1 MLKDKF
7 VLSIIGITIAVIV
20 GAVLYFSK
28 FDSSTTANPNSSIP
42 VSEEKQKLLE
52 VVADDY
58 IKGNKD
64 ATVTL
69 VEYLDF
75 ECEACGAYYPLVK
88 QLADEFKTE
97 VRFVN
102 RYFPLPGH
110 KNGLPAALAAEAAGR
125 QGKYW
130 EMHNLLFDEQKNWGE
145 KQQLDPAIFEEYA
158 KKIGL
163 NLDQYKKD
171 VKSKEVSERVNRDK
185 TSGTQLGVNGTPTFF
200 LNGEKIPNP
209 KSPEDF
215 KTFIQAAILKAPKP
229 SGQELGEKV
238 HEHADLK
245 VYINNK
251 SLDLT
256 QAKYQSTEEKELDP
270 DTHLH
275 DGNGN
280 VVHKHRKG
288 VTLGYFFKTLKIDF
302 SKDCL
307 VMDTGERYCNN
318 ETNELKFLVNGKSSD
333 SFGSYE
339 FSDLDKILISYGPK
353 AEVLSSQINSISDDA
368 CLYSE
373 KCPERGKP
381 PTENCVGGLGT
392 DCI

>member
-7 VLSIIGITIAVIV
+7 VLSIIGITILIMT
-20 GAVLYFSK
+20 GAVFYFSK
-28 FDSSTTANPNSSIP
+28 IESSAPANSNGSTP

-88 QLADEFKTE
+88 QLSEEFKND

-110 KNGLPAALAAEAAGR
+110 KNGMPAALAVEAAAK

-130 EMHNLLFDEQKNWGE
+130 EMHNLLFDNQKSWGE
-145 KQQLDPAIFEEYA
+145 KQSPDPAIFEVYA
-158 KKIGL
+158 QQVGL
-163 NLDQYKKD
+163 NMDQYKKD

-185 TSGTQLGVNGTPTFF
+185 TSGTQLGVNGTPSFF

-209 KSPEDF
+209 KTIEDF

-229 SGQELGEKV
+229 STKPLGEKV
-238 HEHADLK
+238 HEHADFK
-245 VYINNK
+245 VILSGK
-251 SLDLT
+251 AFDFS
-256 QAKYQSTEEKELDP
+256 QAKYQSSEDNPLDP
-270 DTHLH
+270 DAHSH
-275 DGNGN
+275 DGIGN
-280 VVHKHRKG
+280 VTHKHRKG
-288 VTLGYFFKTLKIDF
+288 VTIGDFFKSLGMTFDNSCFITDDNTKYCSD
-302 SKDCL
+302 
-307 VMDTGERYCNN
+307 DTN
-318 ETNELKFLVNGKSSD
+318 TLKFLVNGKSND
-333 SFGSYE
+333 EYGNYE
-339 FSDLDKILISYGPK
+339 FTDLDKLLISYGPK
-353 AEVLSSQINSISDDA
+353 DENVTKQINLLSDDA
-368 CLYSE
+368 CMYSE

-392 DCI
+392 DCQ

>member
-7 VLSIIGITIAVIV
+7 VLSIIGVTVLIMA
-20 GAVLYFSK
+20 GAVFYFSK
-28 FDSSTTANPNSSIP
+28 LEPSSNANPNATTP

-64 ATVTL
+64 ASVTL

-88 QLADEFKTE
+88 QLSEEFKTE

-110 KNGLPAALAAEAAGR
+110 KNSMTAATAVEAAGR

-130 EMHNLLFDEQKNWGE
+130 EMNDILFENQRSWGE
-145 KQQLDPAIFEEYA
+145 KQSPDPVIFEGYA
-158 KKIGL
+158 QQIGL
-163 NLDQYKKD
+163 NMDQYKKD

-185 TSGTQLGVNGTPTFF
+185 TSGTQLGVNGTPSFF

-209 KSPEDF
+209 KTIDDF

-229 SGQELGEKV
+229 TTEVGGEKV
-238 HEHADLK
+238 HEHADLAMF
-245 VYINNK
+245 INGK
-251 SLDLT
+251 KTLL
-256 QAKYQSTEEKELDP
+256 QAKPEFSEKDPDIHSHKDTEE
-270 DTHLH
+270 
-275 DGNGN
+275 
-280 VVHKHRKG
+280 VIHKHKKG
-288 VTLGYFFKTLKIDF
+288 ATLGQLID
-302 SKDCL
+302 SWKASL
-307 VMDTGERYCNN
+307 PEKVEWY
-318 ETNELKFLVNGKSSD
+318 VNGVKQQSDFRKYEFTDLDRITLSFSD
-333 SFGSYE
+333 SI
-339 FSDLDKILISYGPK
+339 FSPTEKQVL
-353 AEVLSSQINSISDDA
+353 EVTDRA
-368 CLYSE
+368 CVYSE